1 MPTFKKGQIYLLQDH
16 LEVKDQAVYTYKGGA
31 SPEFVY
37 FDAESGMPMRMSGI
51 PASDKEL
58 ATAIPSTPDRLH
70 PKIAALFS
78 LDKVPAEPVVKGGI
92 YTAEKDLRLEG
103 GRTASVGER
112 LLCVKGGKKPEFLIN
127 KDFCFSP
134 SINVSMRLIL
144 SPGMVSPAKSAMESP
159 LKDLRAVTKTWNTYD
174 GGGSETKI
182 SGSLLQNPI
191 IYLDQGDG
199 GPPRIMG
206 DRSDIETL
214 GTLMESVLDASD
226 LVSPDEVS
234 QICSAKRLDSEL
246 GALSLLAEY
255 LNDNGGISS
264 FTEQVRHTL
273 DTFPTLFLDQ
283 PHKDGKAL
291 NKDAPTP

>member
-1 MPTFKKGQIYLLQDH
+1 MPTFKKGQI
-16 LEVKDQAVYTYKGGA
+16 
-31 SPEFVY
+31 
-37 FDAESGMPMRMSGI
+37 
-51 PASDKEL
+51 
-58 ATAIPSTPDRLH
+58 
-70 PKIAALFS
+70 
-78 LDKVPAEPVVKGGI
+78 AEPVVKGGI
-92 YTAEKDLRLEG
+92 YTAEKDMRLEG

-134 SINVSMRLIL
+134 SINVSMLLTI
-144 SPGMVSPAKSAMESP
+144 SPDMVSPAKSAMESP

-199 GPPRIMG
+199 GSPRIMG
-206 DRSDIETL
+206 YRSDIETL

-234 QICSAKRLDSEL
+234 QICSAKRLDSEH

-255 LNDNGGISS
+255 LNNNGGISS

-273 DTFPTLFLDQ
+273 DTFPTLYLDQ
-283 PHKDGKAL
+283 SHKDGKAL
-291 NKDAPTP
+291 NKDAPAP